1 MASEQGGD
9 REMVF
14 TRDNWDLSPQ
24 HPGCSE
30 YSVHTNF
37 DAELVT
43 EFQTTIQAQG
53 QSSLDNCE
61 IEASLKQEI
70 LHLEKRLSDQFA
82 VRHALE
88 NALGYRS
95 ASTGTC
101 SDNILMPKDTEELI
115 KDISGLEME
124 VMYLEQYLLSL
135 YRKAFNH
142 TKLPPPIEEDLNNSL
157 RSSRESV
164 LPNLHEKSNTVMLRW
179 NLTFDPSNDDSVGYS
194 ENLAASAV
202 HRSYSALSQHSFC
215 SLNSPKSEKFDRSL
229 RLCHSQPLSF
239 LENITPSAISLAEYL
254 GTSIAD
260 HVPEIE
266 SNSEVSENLIRC
278 ICSVYFR
285 IMDPTLPTSTL
296 SSSSSHTSSCSSM
309 SPVSPQYMGD
319 TWNSGCKKD
328 SSRNLRLENPYRLE
342 GLRDSSGPYSEM
354 VEVLSICTDSTERLK
369 SVEDLLR
376 DFRLLVQQLEKVDVK
391 KMKYEE
397 KLAFWINI
405 HNALVMHAYVEYGI
419 SRNYLK
425 RSSLLLKAVC
435 NVGGHN
441 VNAETI
447 QNTILRC
454 RTHRPGQ
461 WLKSLLSPKLKS
473 RADELQSYA
482 VEQSEGLVHFALC
495 SGRHSDPAVRIYTA
509 KTVLQQLDA
518 AKEEYIRAAVS
529 IRKEQ
534 KIMLPKLLESF
545 ARDMGMSWGDLVDE
559 IQQYLPETLH
569 IAVKRCQSGKSHK
582 CVEWMQHNFTFRYL
596 LLRDLTSPMMR
607 R

>member
-1 MASEQGGD
+1 
-9 REMVF
+9 
-14 TRDNWDLSPQ
+14 
-24 HPGCSE
+24 
-30 YSVHTNF
+30 
-37 DAELVT
+37 
-43 EFQTTIQAQG
+43 
-53 QSSLDNCE
+53 
-61 IEASLKQEI
+61 
-70 LHLEKRLSDQFA
+70 
-82 VRHALE
+82 
-88 NALGYRS
+88 
-95 ASTGTC
+95 
-101 SDNILMPKDTEELI
+101 
-115 KDISGLEME
+115 ME

-239 LENITPSAISLAEYL
+239 LEVICNSSLKSSNYCLVQILTCSESLVNVYIFYLQNITPSAISLAEYL

-376 DFRLLVQQLEKVDVK
+376 DFRYDV
-391 KMKYEE
+391 M
-397 KLAFWINI
+397 
-405 HNALVMHAYVEYGI
+405 
-419 SRNYLK
+419 
-425 RSSLLLKAVC
+425 
-435 NVGGHN
+435 
-441 VNAETI
+441 
-447 QNTILRC
+447 
-454 RTHRPGQ
+454 
-461 WLKSLLSPKLKS
+461 
-473 RADELQSYA
+473 
-482 VEQSEGLVHFALC
+482 
-495 SGRHSDPAVRIYTA
+495 
-509 KTVLQQLDA
+509 
-518 AKEEYIRAAVS
+518 
-529 IRKEQ
+529 
-534 KIMLPKLLESF
+534 
-545 ARDMGMSWGDLVDE
+545 
-559 IQQYLPETLH
+559 
-569 IAVKRCQSGKSHK
+569 
-582 CVEWMQHNFTFRYL
+582 
-596 LLRDLTSPMMR
+596 
-607 R
+607 